1 MSRGPIASLIALL
14 LASLACTVTIPT
26 NTFGGLTGSGDVITL
41 TPDLADFDRVQISH
55 AFEATVTQGRNFE
68 VTIRIDDNLVDYLEA
83 RVVGRTLV
91 IGLKQSVGF
100 NLGNTTLEADIT
112 MPALAGLEASG
123 ASRATLAGFESTDDI
138 RLGASGA
145 STITGEIMTGD
156 VDISISGAST
166 VSLGGI
172 AATMNLQASGAS
184 TADLEDFAVVNA
196 RVDLSGASRGTV
208 HVTGELD
215 IEASG
220 ASHVT
225 YTGDPSLGSVNL
237 SGASSMDSK

>member
-1 MSRGPIASLIALL
+1 MSRGPTAFLIALL
-14 LASLACTVTIPT
+14 LASLACTITVPT
-26 NTFGGLTGSGDVITL
+26 DTFGGLTGSGNVITL
-41 TPDLADFDRVQISH
+41 TPDLADFDHVEISH
-55 AFEATVTQGRNFE
+55 AFEATVTQGPDFK
-68 VTIRIDDNLVDYLEA
+68 VTIRIDDNLADYLEA

-91 IGLKQSVGF
+91 IGLKGSVGF

-112 MPALAGLEASG
+112 MPSLGGLEASG
-123 ASRATLAGFESTDDI
+123 ASRATLSGFESTDDI

-145 STITGEIMTGD
+145 STITGEITTSD